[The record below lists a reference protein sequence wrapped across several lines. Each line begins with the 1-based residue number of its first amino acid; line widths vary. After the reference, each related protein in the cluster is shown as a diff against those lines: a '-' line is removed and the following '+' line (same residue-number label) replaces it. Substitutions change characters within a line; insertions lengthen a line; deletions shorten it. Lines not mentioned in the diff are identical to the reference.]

1 MKRLFDI
8 IFALLLLPIL
18 IVMMLIIALL
28 VRLTSEGPAIHWSDR
43 VGRDNIIFRMPKFRT
58 MHSESPN
65 IASNLLKN
73 PEDYVT
79 DIGTFLRKSSLDE
92 IPQIISV
99 IKGDM
104 SIVGPRPALFNQYDL
119 IKLRTENGI
128 DQLAPGVTGWAQ
140 VNGRDDLTTIEKVA
154 FDIEYLNR
162 ISFLFDLMVLWKSI
176 SILITRRNISH

>member
-1 MKRLFDI
+1 MKRLFDVVLG
-8 IFALLLLPIL
+8 LLLLPIL
-18 IVMMLIIALL
+18 LVLMILIAGL
-28 VRLTSEGPAIHWSDR
+28 VRISSKGPIIHWSDR
-43 VGRDNIIFRMPKFRT
+43 VGKRNIIFKMPKFRT

-79 DIGTFLRKSSLDE
+79 NIGSFLRKSSLDE

-119 IKLRTENGI
+119 IKLRTKNGI
-128 DQLAPGVTGWAQ
+128 DQLVPGVTGWAQ
-140 VNGRDDLTTIEKVA
+140 VNGRDDLTTVEKVA

-162 ISFLFDLMVLWKSI
+162 MSFSFDLKVLRKSI
-176 SILITRRNISH
+176 LILITRKNISH

>member
-1 MKRLFDI
+1 MKRLFDVVLG
-8 IFALLLLPIL
+8 LLLLPIL
-18 IVMMLIIALL
+18 LVLMILIAGL
-28 VRLTSEGPAIHWSDR
+28 VRISSKGPIIHWSDR
-43 VGRDNIIFRMPKFRT
+43 VGKRNIIFKMPKFRT

-79 DIGTFLRKSSLDE
+79 NIGSFLRKSSLDE
-92 IPQIISV
+92 ISHIISV

-119 IKLRTENGI
+119 IKLRTKNGI
-128 DQLAPGVTGWAQ
+128 DQLVPGVTGWAQ
-140 VNGRDDLTTIEKVA
+140 VNGRDDLTTVEKVA

-162 ISFLFDLMVLWKSI
+162 MSFSFDLRVLWKSI
-176 SILITRRNISH
+176 LILITRKNISH

>member
-8 IFALLLLPIL
+8 TFSLMLLPIL
-18 IVMMLIIALL
+18 LVLMLIISLL
-28 VRLTSEGPAIHWSDR
+28 VRLTSKGPIIHWSDR
-43 VGRDNIIFRMPKFRT
+43 VGRKNIIFKMPKFRT

-65 IASNLLKN
+65 IASNLIRN

-79 DIGTFLRKSSLDE
+79 NIGSFLRKLSLDE

-99 IKGDM
+99 LKGDM

-119 IKLRTENGI
+119 IKLRTDNAI
-128 DQLAPGVTGWAQ
+128 DQLTPGVTGWAQ
-140 VNGRDDLTTIEKVA
+140 VNGRDELTVVEKVA

-162 ISFLFDLMVLWKSI
+162 MSLFFDLVVLWKSI
-176 SILITRRNISH
+176 SVLVNRKNISH

>member
-8 IFALLLLPIL
+8 TLGLMLLPIL
-18 IVMMLIIALL
+18 LVLMLIISTL
-28 VRLTSEGPAIHWSDR
+28 VRLTSKGPIIHWSDR
-43 VGRDNIIFRMPKFRT
+43 VGRKNIIFKMPKFRT

-65 IASNLLKN
+65 IASNLLRN

-79 DIGTFLRKSSLDE
+79 NIGSFLRKSSLDE

-99 IKGDM
+99 LKGDM
-104 SIVGPRPALFNQYDL
+104 SFVGPRPALFNQYDL
-119 IKLRTENGI
+119 IKLRTDNAI

-140 VNGRDDLTTIEKVA
+140 VNGRDVLTTVEKVA

-162 ISFLFDLMVLWKSI
+162 MSFSFDLKVLWKSI
-176 SILITRRNISH
+176 LILITRKNISH

>member
-1 MKRLFDI
+1 
-8 IFALLLLPIL
+8 
-18 IVMMLIIALL
+18 
-28 VRLTSEGPAIHWSDR
+28 
-43 VGRDNIIFRMPKFRT
+43 

-79 DIGTFLRKSSLDE
+79 SIGSFLRKSSLDE

-140 VNGRDDLTTIEKVA
+140 VNGRDELTTVEKVA
-154 FDIEYLNR
+154 FDIEYLNKM
-162 ISFLFDLMVLWKSI
+162 SFFFDLMVLWKSL
-176 SILITRRNISH
+176 SVLITRKNISH

>member
-8 IFALLLLPIL
+8 TFSLMLLPIL
-18 IVMMLIIALL
+18 LVLMLIISLL
-28 VRLTSEGPAIHWSDR
+28 VRLTSKGPIIHWSDR
-43 VGRDNIIFRMPKFRT
+43 VGRKNIIFKMPKFRT

-65 IASNLLKN
+65 IASNLLRN

-79 DIGTFLRKSSLDE
+79 NIGSFLRKSSLDE

-99 IKGDM
+99 LKGDM

-119 IKLRTENGI
+119 IKLRTDNAI
-128 DQLAPGVTGWAQ
+128 DQLTPGVTGWAQ
-140 VNGRDDLTTIEKVA
+140 VNGRDELTVVEKVA

-162 ISFLFDLMVLWKSI
+162 MSLFFDLVVLWKSI
-176 SILITRRNISH
+176 SVLVNRKNISH

>member
-65 IASNLLKN
+65 IASN
-73 PEDYVT
+73 
-79 DIGTFLRKSSLDE
+79 
-92 IPQIISV
+92 
-99 IKGDM
+99 
-104 SIVGPRPALFNQYDL
+104 
-119 IKLRTENGI
+119 
-128 DQLAPGVTGWAQ
+128 
-140 VNGRDDLTTIEKVA
+140 
-154 FDIEYLNR
+154 
-162 ISFLFDLMVLWKSI
+162 
-176 SILITRRNISH
+176 